1 MFPRTIK
8 NVNTWYFHTKTST
21 PIDCLSTYFYR
32 SLVRKTVCF
41 GLYIDKTCVPD
52 VFSESPL
59 NTDTRIIRTL
69 WHVPLVS
76 VLTGF
81 HCSKNVAKQGQG
93 MGRGAV
99 EKSKTRVIWKS
110 WQRCHSNMGIPC
122 NSRLSKSSFDFF
134 SWLVIPWARDSL
146 ASVAARPR
154 WSLHCQELERPTRRK
169 STVTLT
175 QIAKVIWK
183 GDSYIARVLGMGMPI
198 SR

>member
-69 WHVPLVS
+69 WHVSFGVRINRVPLYSAHLLIPPSTQAKFLDLPLISVASHTDVIFVPRVS
-76 VLTGF
+76 HDGLRKKRLLIVSSLPT
-81 HCSKNVAKQGQG
+81 SQKNVCVVGY
-93 MGRGAV
+93 
-99 EKSKTRVIWKS
+99 
-110 WQRCHSNMGIPC
+110 H
-122 NSRLSKSSFDFF
+122 
-134 SWLVIPWARDSL
+134 
-146 ASVAARPR
+146 ASV
-154 WSLHCQELERPTRRK
+154 
-169 STVTLT
+169 
-175 QIAKVIWK
+175 
-183 GDSYIARVLGMGMPI
+183 
-198 SR
+198 

>member
-59 NTDTRIIRTL
+59 NTDTQIIWTL

-81 HCSKNVAKQGQG
+81 HCKKKV
-93 MGRGAV
+93 
-99 EKSKTRVIWKS
+99 RVIGSSSYREQNYIEKDLEGSSYRESTVLDS
-110 WQRCHSNMGIPC
+110 WFFVSGTWSRDSNVSGF
-122 NSRLSKSSFDFF
+122 R
-134 SWLVIPWARDSL
+134 IPWAEFRITKPHFLIWGQKKIIKSIL
-146 ASVAARPR
+146 
-154 WSLHCQELERPTRRK
+154 LHMSFGKHCKFWLPG
-169 STVTLT
+169 V
-175 QIAKVIWK
+175 
-183 GDSYIARVLGMGMPI
+183 
-198 SR
+198 

>member
-1 MFPRTIK
+1 MFPSIIK

-81 HCSKNVAKQGQG
+81 HCILFV
-93 MGRGAV
+93 
-99 EKSKTRVIWKS
+99 T
-110 WQRCHSNMGIPC
+110 
-122 NSRLSKSSFDFF
+122 LF
-134 SWLVIPWARDSL
+134 
-146 ASVAARPR
+146 
-154 WSLHCQELERPTRRK
+154 PTRLFGRVQYSLITSSQPITTEPLTNNTQSNQTNKKRK
-169 STVTLT
+169 NSSDICLSFSRYTSNIL
-175 QIAKVIWK
+175 KVNF
-183 GDSYIARVLGMGMPI
+183 DELRV
-198 SR
+198 